1 MFAATDVGRVF
12 ISSRCRVSRTDL
24 RELVL
29 LGGGRVVNT
38 ARVAEVVVGEF
49 CHVGD
54 SAAPHFVTDHWVL
67 DSVQLHTVQ
76 PFLDYPVT

>member
-1 MFAATDVGRVF
+1 MFAVTDVGRVF

-54 SAAPHFVTDHWVL
+54 SAATHFVTDRWVL